1 MILMFEVAHLC
12 AVLVRQIDN
21 LLDAA
26 LDDHLGALVAREEG
40 DVDRAPLD
48 VRRVLVQYGVHL
60 GVAHVQVLVLQRV
73 RRSLTPWHLLVR
85 ATYLQR
91 F

>member
-1 MILMFEVAHLC
+1 MSKSHFQAWVCRVTINCSLLIGPLS
-12 AVLVRQIDN
+12 AVLVREIDD

-60 GVAHVQVLVLQRV
+60 GVAHVQVLVLQ
-73 RRSLTPWHLLVR
+73 LVR
-85 ATYLQR
+85 
-91 F
+91 